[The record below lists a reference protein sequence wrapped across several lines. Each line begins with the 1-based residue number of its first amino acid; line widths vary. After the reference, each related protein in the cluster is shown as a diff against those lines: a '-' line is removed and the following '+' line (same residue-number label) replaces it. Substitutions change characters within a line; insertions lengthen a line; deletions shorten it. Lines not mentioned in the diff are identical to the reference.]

1 MVQQEPL
8 VPWSFP
14 GKLKFANHSKM
25 SVLTQ
30 FVLIEISGETAIGFS
45 VAGIVN
51 LTLCAR
57 ECGWL
62 KAVQEQLPAAHR
74 V

>member
-1 MVQQEPL
+1 M
-8 VPWSFP
+8 PWNIL
-14 GKLKFANHSKM
+14 GKLKFANHSKV

-30 FVLIEISGETAIGFS
+30 FVLTGETAIGFS
-45 VAGIVN
+45 VTGIVN
-51 LTLCAR
+51 LALCTR

-62 KAVQEQLPAAHR
+62 KAVQEWLPAAHR